1 MAGKDLLRSVGLTS
15 DKWPGLHAMHIERR
29 QLPMLKETPFFV
41 CEKTDGIRKLLCAT
55 GKTVSFVDRAYNVI
69 QIQTAEGPGFK
80 ATVLD
85 GELIGEKT
93 FVIFDAVIVS
103 GQTVAVNELL
113 LRLEAAQKWVDE
125 HGERLSG
132 LQVKV
137 KRMIPWKDAKDF
149 ALQMYDQAGT
159 DGLVFTPAAS
169 LLQRHHIPTLK
180 WKKKDDITVDFLVF
194 PRYELKVLD
203 RGQLISVGTGRGQ
216 PGITKTRVDIDLR
229 KGKNPIVECVWHP
242 SSNTW
247 RMKKIRTD
255 KDLPNSMLTFRNSLK
270 NLSEDIKLT
279 ELFD

>member
-29 QLPMLKETPFFV
+29 HLPSLRTTPFFV
-41 CEKTDGIRKLLCAT
+41 CEKTDGIRKLLCAK
-55 GKTVSFVDRAYNVI
+55 GSTVCLLDRAYNMSSIKVGD
-69 QIQTAEGPGFK
+69 GPEFK

-85 GELIGEKT
+85 GELIGDNM
-93 FVIFDAVIVS
+93 FFIFDAVVVS
-103 GQTVAVNELL
+103 GQTVAVSELL
-113 LRLEAAQKWVDE
+113 VRLQAAQKWVDE
-125 HGERLSG
+125 YANRLEG

-137 KRMIPWKDAKDF
+137 KRMLPWKEAKEF
-149 ALQMYDQAGT
+149 ALQMYNQAGT
-159 DGLVFTPAAS
+159 DGLVFTPGAS

-180 WKKKDDITVDFLVF
+180 WKEKQDITVDFLVF
-194 PRYELKVLD
+194 PNYELKVLD

-229 KGKNPIVECVWHP
+229 KGKNPIVECVWQP

-270 NLSEDIKLT
+270 NLTEDVKLT